1 MPTFA
6 LISVLFLSGIEA
18 DAIRLA
24 YHNIDSD
31 DKLNKFISIL
41 DTCELNIKDA
51 YLASAY
57 MQKAQYV
64 VSPYRK
70 LQFFNKGKKLLE
82 NYIEKYPNCIDGRYV
97 RYLVQTNA
105 PFFLGYSSN
114 KAEDKKFITNEL
126 GQALIGDE
134 VKVLMNKNINQ

>member
-1 MPTFA
+1 MPALA
-6 LISVLFLSGIEA
+6 LISVLLFSGIET
-18 DAIRLA
+18 DSIRLA

-41 DTCELNIKDA
+41 NECELDIRDA

-57 MQKAQYV
+57 MQKAQYI

-97 RYLVQTNA
+97 RFLVQTNA

-114 KAEDKKFITNEL
+114 KVEDKEFITNKL
-126 GQALIGDE
+126 DKSLIGDE
-134 VKVLMNKNINQ
+134 VKDLMNKNINQ